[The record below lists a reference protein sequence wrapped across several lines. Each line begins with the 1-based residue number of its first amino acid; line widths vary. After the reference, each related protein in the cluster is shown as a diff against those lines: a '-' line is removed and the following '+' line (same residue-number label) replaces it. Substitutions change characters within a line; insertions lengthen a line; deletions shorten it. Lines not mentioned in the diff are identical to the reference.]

1 MVQQVGER
9 ALSCPC
15 EKDTALADTRLTR
28 RREGDAGR
36 SCEAGAR
43 FPFYV

>member
-15 EKDTALADTRLTR
+15 EQDTALADTRLTR
-28 RREGDAGR
+28 RREGDAGSVLR
-36 SCEAGAR
+36 GGR
-43 FPFYV
+43 